1 MAWQRHCIRTI
12 QRSRGANEAVRLFEM
27 PVGASGQ
34 REHKRLAAAHV
45 GVAWAD
51 RELGRGGRCRRAQ
64 QRQHRTQC
72 PTHGDVARHTEN
84 RSLHRGRRYKTR
96 YRIFLVLRGSAAW
109 PLCRVRLHQSDILL
123 MTPVVTLQRGLPRRA
138 ASAQMASLRFLR
150 DDALLHDVT
159 FSFSDGEVRGAH
171 RCVLAYQSPPMWKTS
186 SDLGQLALRRPPTA
200 PVVLY
205 CRRPQALA
213 SLVQW
218 SFRPCSP
225 RHTTCFPHR
234 SPVFRAMFDVN
245 SPLQAAR
252 LIPLAEKS
260 SSEFDLLLEYCYS
273 CDSKLVTTQ
282 TAAPLLMLAE
292 EYQVR
297 KAKALAG
304 SRLARSQEMP

>member
-1 MAWQRHCIRTI
+1 MSLAEEGAAGAHSSASTAHNARLMVML
-12 QRSRGANEAVRLFEM
+12 RGTPKIAHSTAGDVTKRVT
-27 PVGASGQ
+27 VGQ
-34 REHKRLAAAHV
+34 NIL
-45 GVAWAD
+45 GVAKGVPPD
-51 RELGRGGRCRRAQ
+51 
-64 QRQHRTQC
+64 H
-72 PTHGDVARHTEN
+72 
-84 RSLHRGRRYKTR
+84 
-96 YRIFLVLRGSAAW
+96 F
-109 PLCRVRLHQSDILL
+109 VRLHQSDILL
-123 MTPVVTLQRGLPRRA
+123 MTLVVTLQRGLPRRA

-186 SDLGQLALRRPPTA
+186 SDLGQLALRRPPKA

>member
-1 MAWQRHCIRTI
+1 
-12 QRSRGANEAVRLFEM
+12 
-27 PVGASGQ
+27 
-34 REHKRLAAAHV
+34 
-45 GVAWAD
+45 
-51 RELGRGGRCRRAQ
+51 
-64 QRQHRTQC
+64 
-72 PTHGDVARHTEN
+72 
-84 RSLHRGRRYKTR
+84 
-96 YRIFLVLRGSAAW
+96 
-109 PLCRVRLHQSDILL
+109 
-123 MTPVVTLQRGLPRRA
+123 
-138 ASAQMASLRFLR
+138 MASLRLLR

-159 FSFSDGEVRGAH
+159 FAFSDGEERGAH
-171 RCVLAYQSPPMWKTS
+171 RCVLAYQ
-186 SDLGQLALRRPPTA
+186 
-200 PVVLY
+200 
-205 CRRPQALA
+205 
-213 SLVQW
+213 
-218 SFRPCSP
+218 
-225 RHTTCFPHR
+225 